1 MVVFQSGPEV
11 VMRGSSTLTVEFWEV
26 ELAVG
31 AGANDGVYVGIWE
44 NALRGVDVVGEAAEF
59 WDGGEVGLAVA
70 VIEMAEVATEVGLD
84 GEYDRGGL

>member
-1 MVVFQSGPEV
+1 
-11 VMRGSSTLTVEFWEV
+11 MRGSSTLTVEFCEL

-44 NALRGVDVVGEAAEF
+44 NALRGVDVVGEAMAVAEF

-84 GEYDRGGL
+84 GENDRVGL

>member
-1 MVVFQSGPEV
+1 VKLARRMAKREYPLPTGAALGVV
-11 VMRGSSTLTVEFWEV
+11 GSC
-26 ELAVG
+26 AY
-31 AGANDGVYVGIWE
+31 DGIGE
-44 NALRGVDVVGEAAEF
+44 NALRGVDVVGEAMAVAEF

>member
-1 MVVFQSGPEV
+1 M
-11 VMRGSSTLTVEFWEV
+11 LTVEFCEL

-44 NALRGVDVVGEAAEF
+44 NALRGVDVVGEAMAVAEF

-84 GEYDRGGL
+84 GENDRVGL